1 MVRLLFCALVFVMFG
16 CTHYESPS
24 VVRENRENLAGPG
37 FSVGVLPDGR
47 SVVRYRIDMGSA
59 NDHWIYVVDD
69 TATVSQNHEAQSG
82 KTSYNAVQVVI
93 DGQKFVLSPVVE
105 KQD

>member
-1 MVRLLFCALVFVMFG
+1 MVRLLFCALVFVMLG
-16 CTHYESPS
+16 CTNYDSPS

-59 NDHWIYVVDD
+59 HEHWIYVVDGA
-69 TATVSQNHEAQSG
+69 ATVSQNHRIQNG
-82 KTSYNAVQVVI
+82 KSSYNAVQVVI